1 MSLILISMR
10 LVVAVLHQMILNI
23 SAPGVSRDGKAYE
36 LSDVVITF
44 L

>member
-1 MSLILISMR
+1 LILISMR

-23 SAPGVSRDGKAYE
+23 SAKGVKRAGEAYE
-36 LSDVVITF
+36 LTDLVINC

>member
-10 LVVAVLHQMILNI
+10 LVVAVLHQMTLNI
-23 SAPGVSRDGKAYE
+23 SASGVSRAGEAYG
-36 LSDVVITF
+36 LSN